1 MQICKDH
8 WAAMRAEVKARG
20 LDHLVAKSGKAAADS
35 MMAELNQTA
44 DPAMTFD
51 PLMNANFAITAQFLE
66 SVPVGERLSAFSADV
81 CPLCCLSPK
90 REGTT
95 PSELADNWIKGSIQD
110 QYGQAVELGLV
121 DAATFN

>member
-20 LDHLVAKSGKAAADS
+20 LDHLVAKNAKAAADN
-35 MMAELNQTA
+35 MVAELSESG

-51 PLMNANFAITAQFLE
+51 PLMNANFAITAQFLDG
-66 SVPVGERLSAFSADV
+66 VPEGMRLSAFTADH
-81 CPLCCLSPK
+81 CPLCSLNPE

-110 QYGQAVELGLV
+110 QYGRAVELGLV
-121 DAATFN
+121 DAATSN